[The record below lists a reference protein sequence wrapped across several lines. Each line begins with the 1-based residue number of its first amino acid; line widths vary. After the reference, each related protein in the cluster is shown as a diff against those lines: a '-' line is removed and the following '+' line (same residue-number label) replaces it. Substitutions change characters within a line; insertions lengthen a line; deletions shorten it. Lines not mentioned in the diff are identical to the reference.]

1 MLIFLC
7 TQTKKKNERL
17 WYIASCEH
25 CTLTLLTYVHFCFRP
40 VGCEGV
46 CVYVPIAMYK
56 MPVPLL
62 VFLLCCLCLCLCL
75 YPCLCQCQCHY
86 VQTVYKVEGDF
97 SANHDQNNNIYCANF
112 HRLKRRASER
122 TNERTRRAYT
132 HHYSATTC
140 LLLNTWIYPFAVCF
154 VLRINVLSNYHH
166 DGEYREIFSLN

>member
-7 TQTKKKNERL
+7 TQTKKDERL

-46 CVYVPIAMYK
+46 CVHVPIAMYR

-62 VFLLCCLCLCLCL
+62 VILLCCLCQCLCLCLC
-75 YPCLCQCQCHY
+75 QCQCNY

-122 TNERTRRAYT
+122 TNEASIHTSLFSYYLFAIKY
-132 HHYSATTC
+132 
-140 LLLNTWIYPFAVCF
+140 LNLSFC
-154 VLRINVLSNYHH
+154 RVLSN
-166 DGEYREIFSLN
+166 